1 MPKVKITNKVF
12 RLKHKKELKLPN
24 SNEVLKFRAGE
35 EFHIVADVLYMG
47 GYLVP
52 AGLQTF
58 LINWILNNLFLF
70 VEDTRIF

>member
-1 MPKVKITNKVF
+1 MAKVKITNRVF
-12 RLKHKKELKLPN
+12 RLKHKKAIEAPN
-24 SNEVLKFRAGE
+24 GDMLSFKAGE
-35 EFHIVADVLYMG
+35 EFHIVADVLYMS

-58 LINWILNNLFLF
+58 LINWIMNNKFLF